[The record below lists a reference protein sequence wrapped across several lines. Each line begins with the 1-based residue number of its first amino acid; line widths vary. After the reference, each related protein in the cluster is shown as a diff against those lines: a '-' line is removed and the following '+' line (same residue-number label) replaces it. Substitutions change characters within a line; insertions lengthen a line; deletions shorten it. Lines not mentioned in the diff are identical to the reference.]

1 MRYSVIWHPPKKKPG
16 LPAGFGGYGSGFQG
30 HFTMRHIIDQ
40 LDARGEQVELFPYA
54 GHLPRRIQCRE
65 DKGAAPVIRRCNPK
79 SLRRYPYIKVNPPSL
94 VMWLGFDIDRA
105 GALMAWEE
113 AGLPPP
119 ACGAADPMTTRGH
132 LLYPLTAPV
141 LTGDAARDRPL
152 RYLAAIEQGF
162 RVRLGADP
170 QFSASSHSSKNPWFK
185 GVKEMPAWRS
195 YWGPDKTWELAE
207 MAEWVD
213 LPKHMP
219 KRGLKVE
226 NIGYGR
232 NCSLFERLRQW
243 AYHAVRRLWAAGG
256 GAQEWA
262 QWVQDKA
269 AEMNGDFGE
278 VGGDWCSLSG
288 PMSELEV
295 YHVAKHVAKYV
306 WSKFSPQAFSEIQQ
320 ARKAGAE
327 YVKKRKELEQWL
339 QSTK

>member
-1 MRYSVIWHPPKKKPG
+1 MK
-16 LPAGFGGYGSGFQG
+16 
-30 HFTMRHIIDQ
+30 HIVEQ
-40 LDARGEQVELFPYA
+40 LGPLGEQVELFPYA
-54 GHLPRRIQCRE
+54 GHLPRRAQFRE

-79 SLRRYPYIKVNPPSL
+79 SLRRYPYIKVNPPNL
-94 VMWLGFDIDRA
+94 VMWLGFDIDRP
-105 GALMAWEE
+105 GALMAWEA

-152 RYLAAIEQGF
+152 RYLAAIESGF
-162 RVRLGADP
+162 RTRLGGDP

-185 GVKEMPAWRS
+185 GTKDCGIWRS
-195 YWGPDKTWELAE
+195 YWGPDKTWDLAE

-232 NCSLFERLRQW
+232 NCSLLERLRLW
-243 AYHAVRRLWAAGG
+243 AYHAIRRLWAAGG
-256 GAQEWA
+256 GAKEWHD
-262 QWVQDKA
+262 WVQDKA
-269 AEMNGDFGE
+269 AELNGDFGE

-288 PMSELEV
+288 PMSELET
-295 YHVAKHVAKYV
+295 YHVAKHVARYV
-306 WSKFSPQAFSEIQQ
+306 WSKFSPQAFSEKQK
-320 ARKAGAE
+320 ARAAKFAE
-327 YVKKRKELEQWL
+327 KSRHKEIDAWA
-339 QSTK
+339 QSIRSNAR